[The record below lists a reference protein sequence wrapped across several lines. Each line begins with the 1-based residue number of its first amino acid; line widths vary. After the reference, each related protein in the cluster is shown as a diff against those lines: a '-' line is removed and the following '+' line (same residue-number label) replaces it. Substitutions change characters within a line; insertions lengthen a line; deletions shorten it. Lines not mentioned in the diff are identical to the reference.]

1 MLVMGLFMARIPK
14 RWDGSGHWYFVTV
27 VTLLRQ
33 PVFADER
40 ACKVLQSA
48 FHEVHHYHPFRLAA
62 LVMLPDHWHALIR
75 PGVRNTNEV
84 GTQPAETQ
92 PSAETQPPAGAQ
104 PAGAQPRPTRIRCDI
119 RNVDEVGTQLPVGAQ
134 PRPTR
139 IRCDIRNVD
148 EAETQLPAGAQPRPT
163 KVVIEEV
170 VGAVKKNV
178 LRDLQMKRSTIWQAR
193 FLDHRIRDEDDFLHH
208 LEYIRFNPLKHGYV
222 TEPDQYEWCF
232 IHNRPFG

>member
-104 PAGAQPRPTRIRCDI
+104 PAGAQPRPT
-119 RNVDEVGTQLPVGAQ
+119 
-134 PRPTR
+134 
-139 IRCDIRNVD
+139 
-148 EAETQLPAGAQPRPT
+148 